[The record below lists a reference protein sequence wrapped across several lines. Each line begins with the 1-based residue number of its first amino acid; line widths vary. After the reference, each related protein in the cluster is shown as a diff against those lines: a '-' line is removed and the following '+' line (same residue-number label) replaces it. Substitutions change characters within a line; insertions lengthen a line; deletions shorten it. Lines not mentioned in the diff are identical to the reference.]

1 MVSSVSDLWICFLPG
16 HTISQAGQDLWC
28 QHSDLSRSTS
38 ACKCMKN
45 PNLSTMNLTIEL
57 LPKIAKAQF
66 TKSTART
73 ESWIHIKELLCS
85 VQTLLGV
92 STRSKHFTGSLVTLS
107 PFVKMLKYCI
117 LQITTYTSQ
126 QLASLL
132 LRLGLKAIPFL
143 QYFLQKLNIQKVSTG
158 LGSTS

>member
-1 MVSSVSDLWICFLPG
+1 MVSSVSDLCICFLPG

-92 STRSKHFTGSLVTLS
+92 STRSKLAHWSLYHHLIKCWNTVSCKLQPTQVNNWLLCCLGWDWK
-107 PFVKMLKYCI
+107 PFP
-117 LQITTYTSQ
+117 S
-126 QLASLL
+126 S
-132 LRLGLKAIPFL
+132 
-143 QYFLQKLNIQKVSTG
+143 NISCRN
-158 LGSTS
+158 